1 MVELSIASN
10 RALSI
15 FGTRETV
22 SINSRPTL
30 GLEGTFPDWT
40 SSMYFK
46 ICDRQRSIVSAALRE
61 EGRGGVSH
69 VTGRR
74 RVESH
79 KGSEKSY
86 IIVIPQIIT
95 CEIRVNGEDCVQ
107 TLETCSR
114 DAIDL
119 PHSLHFRLPKL

>member
-1 MVELSIASN
+1 MYLRSASD
-10 RALSI
+10 S
-15 FGTRETV
+15 
-22 SINSRPTL
+22 SRL
-30 GLEGTFPDWT
+30 YQQLCGRKEG
-40 SSMYFK
+40 
-46 ICDRQRSIVSAALRE
+46 
-61 EGRGGVSH
+61 GGVSH

-74 RVESH
+74 WVESH

-95 CEIRVNGEDCVQ
+95 CEIRVNGGDCVQ